1 MDSASILDDRILLMD
16 TFFHILIYRGKAVA
30 EWRALGYHNMP
41 EHENFRQLLQAPVGD
56 AQEILQ
62 TRFPMPRYID
72 TEHEHSQVIH
82 RLSCSDSFGV
92 HK

>member
-1 MDSASILDDRILLMD
+1 MDSSSILDDRILLMD

-30 EWRALGYHNMP
+30 EWRALGYDTLP

-72 TEHEHSQVIH
+72 TEHEQSQV
-82 RLSCSDSFGV
+82 R
-92 HK
+92 KK